1 MSSVSHPSA
10 RRVRR
15 HTLESADS
23 LTLEVI
29 HMLQAR
35 LGDCI
40 DQYAIPP
47 PVFTAMAG
55 QFVAVDMDAGTLTA
69 RFPVR
74 ESYLNPYRTMQG
86 GMIAAALDNT
96 LGPLSML
103 VAPPNV
109 TRRLEITYS
118 RPVTVD
124 MGSILVDGRLVE
136 RESRWLYF
144 RAEVRSGDG
153 LRLARSKATHWI
165 LDE

>member
-1 MSSVSHPSA
+1 M
-10 RRVRR
+10 
-15 HTLESADS
+15 LE
-23 LTLEVI
+23 
-29 HMLQAR
+29 AR
-35 LGDCI
+35 LGDRI
-40 DQYAIPP
+40 VEYAIPP

-55 QFVAVDMDAGTLTA
+55 QFVAVDLGAGTLIA

-74 ESYLNPYRTMQG
+74 ESYLNPYGNMQG

-124 MGSILVDGRLVE
+124 MGSILVDARLVE
-136 RESRWLYF
+136 RENRWLHF
-144 RAEVRSGDG
+144 RADVRSGDG
-153 LRLARSKATHWI
+153 LRLARSKAAHWVV
-165 LDE
+165 DA